1 MSRYQCPDCQ
11 YIYDENK
18 GEPHEGFHPNTSRN
32 DIPKDWACPDCAVRD
47 KVDFIFLADSPSK
60 ETQLGVNSQL
70 ANSESGISDATPT
83 GMAVLAAELVIPLN
97 QENKNEGCAAKTEVL
112 DQASTPQVVRKSSTR
127 KKMRNK

>member
-1 MSRYQCPDCQ
+1 
-11 YIYDENK
+11 
-18 GEPHEGFHPNTSRN
+18 
-32 DIPKDWACPDCAVRD
+32 
-47 KVDFIFLADSPSK
+47 
-60 ETQLGVNSQL
+60 
-70 ANSESGISDATPT
+70 NSESGISDATPT